1 VVLGENFK
9 SIDTRVDVEQM
20 DFLADYSM
28 VPFPITVSS
37 GKLHYEGNEIKLQDI
52 AGKVGKSSF
61 SKLTGTQNW
70 KADTLMKIAS
80 GDFKVELDQAYEWV
94 TSVEQLQN
102 HLEDIKSVS
111 GQANIAIHRLDGPVL
126 NAEKWDYEAL
136 VTFENAKAEISFFPE
151 PITLNSGKAIFSPK
165 KIDFDTLQATIFD
178 STFTVSGELT
188 GFREDNL
195 GANLTMDGQINHDA
209 SHWLS
214 MLVDMPPGV
223 YFQTPYTLSNARFA
237 WQDDKSIAFS
247 SDFSFKSGPK
257 AALDFSWQDEV
268 LTINKLSIQD
278 QASQADFSLTGKKR
292 TAEFTFSGKLDRSTL
307 EKMIKRDQYALGG
320 WLQGDFEAHVFLDNP
335 MASSVR
341 GTIEGENF
349 VLPLLL
355 EDPVHISK
363 ISLEA
368 KDNLLDLKDLD
379 FNLHNNQF
387 ISQGTI
393 KTVEGE
399 FEVDLDLNIEKLVW
413 EDMKGFLPE
422 DEEKT
427 ATSEPDQAKPWNLPI
442 HGEIRFKAN
451 TFTYGEYV
459 LQPVV
464 ATFNLDDNSID
475 INVTQADL
483 CGISLPGSLQLTP
496 GKYSL
501 AIQALAQNRDLLKTI
516 DCFHPEKLKMT
527 GSYGLTGELTA
538 SDPAK
543 SIAESIQGEIKFKAK
558 NGEIHRDQTL
568 SAAFSYLNLT
578 DVFRLKLPSL
588 NGREELKY
596 KKYTA
601 AMALKKGKLEI
612 KEAFLDS
619 ESVDVVFQ
627 GYIDYAQKKMNV
639 VVLVVASKTVSK
651 ITDKIPIV
659 RRLTGSGSLFSVP
672 VRVSGNL
679 DNPTVV
685 VLSPTALGSNILRI
699 LKKTFTGSVDFAD
712 VEAGKPS
719 EDKPT
724 DAGTI
729 EEELKKQEQ

>member
-1 VVLGENFK
+1 
-9 SIDTRVDVEQM
+9 
-20 DFLADYSM
+20 
-28 VPFPITVSS
+28 
-37 GKLHYEGNEIKLQDI
+37 
-52 AGKVGKSSF
+52 
-61 SKLTGTQNW
+61 
-70 KADTLMKIAS
+70 
-80 GDFKVELDQAYEWV
+80 
-94 TSVEQLQN
+94 
-102 HLEDIKSVS
+102 
-111 GQANIAIHRLDGPVL
+111 
-126 NAEKWDYEAL
+126 
-136 VTFENAKAEISFFPE
+136 
-151 PITLNSGKAIFSPK
+151 
-165 KIDFDTLQATIFD
+165 
-178 STFTVSGELT
+178 
-188 GFREDNL
+188 
-195 GANLTMDGQINHDA
+195 MDGVINHDA

-214 MLVDMPPGV
+214 ELIDMPPGL
-223 YFQTPYTLSNARFA
+223 YFQTPYTLSNAKFS
-237 WQDDKSIAFS
+237 WQDDKSIGFAG
-247 SDFSFKSGPK
+247 DFKFNSGPK
-257 AALDFSWQDEV
+257 AAVDFTWQDEV
-268 LTINKLSIQD
+268 LTIRKLSIQD
-278 QASQADFSLTGKKR
+278 KVSQANFSLTSKER
-292 TAEFTFSGKLDRSTL
+292 TVEFAYKGKLDRSTL
-307 EKMIKRDQYALGG
+307 ENILVHDKYAVG

-335 MASSVR
+335 TSSTIK
-341 GTIEGENF
+341 GTIEGEDF

-368 KDNLLDLKDLD
+368 KDGLLNLKDLD
-379 FNLHNNQF
+379 FKLHNNQF

-427 ATSEPDQAKPWNLPI
+427 ESSEPGEAKPWNLPI

-464 ATFNLDDNSID
+464 ATFNLDDNAVD

-588 NGREELKY
+588 NGKEELKY

-601 AMALKKGKLEI
+601 ALAFNKGRMEI

-627 GYIDYAQKKMNV
+627 GHIDYVQKKMNM

-672 VRVSGNL
+672 VRVSGKL

-699 LKKTFTGSVDFAD
+699 LKKTFTGGVDFAD
-712 VEAGKPS
+712 VEAGKPP

-724 DAGTI
+724 GEEPI
-729 EEELKKQEQ
+729 EEELPEKE